1 MRTADP
7 IQRASWGLEAGK
19 PLFLPANHPSFN
31 DREVQDPDLSVEN
44 VNLRVDWQTLRRL
57 PLSGAVVFSFKALF
71 TPMTRFKEEP
81 CIPSLLLKI
90 LNEGKE
96 SIMKYKGS
104 YHTEHVVKPTLE
116 SYERYQAEQGLVT
129 QGWVPQTLDEYPF
142 YPVPR
147 ALPGKRAETPD
158 PKWDGPPYNPKD
170 DGPSYNPNDD
180 GPPHNPK
187 DDGPPYNPK
196 DDGPPYNPEH
206 DGPRVES
213 LAAPNQ
219 TTGSA
224 PPTTGSFKVT
234 ILADSNRDG
243 KVDTAGSTDLA
254 GKETWTEES
263 GALFLANI
271 VDTDRRCSSQITGSC
286 ADNLA
291 DIFFLGTTL
300 PEKPV
305 LDPKLAENMPM
316 IDFLWRDWF
325 DGLSEGDKATYNE
338 WEKKNNQYWED
349 YGKVRNVDNRI
360 SACHDSSDD
369 ILRNST
375 YLAPLRTTPNP
386 ELSDSAIGSITVA
399 DKTAASNVRLF
410 HKTAGQWN
418 FISSNYTFKAEALKA
433 GLELGIDG
441 RDVRRPGGWDGRARV
456 EFKVQDG
463 DKVAKD
469 SVELRVAPVLTQHHG
484 QPLKQLLTAT
494 GYAGADQQRF
504 IKELGDLSGKA
515 GLQTPVQVIETSNCN
530 KNDEIWA
537 QDFFEPGYMSIPG
550 SDGPVSIHIMIRSA
564 QDYRSA
570 GRKVFQDLRSNTVG
584 AVQHLAG
591 GVTTDSTG
599 NLETVPPYKHNGKSY
614 PAGRAVMGS
623 AGKRPFMMDF
633 LDAQETQA
641 PIDLDTSWLAVKHTD
656 EFMQFLPVESER
668 GWVMMVND
676 PLAGL
681 EILQKAQKDGHGGEP
696 AVSRPKSPT
705 DGDNKWRVTNTI
717 DQLLN
722 VTDFASFQKSCAE
735 KIEENVN
742 IIKRETGITD
752 AEIIRMP
759 ALFQVYQNEAW
770 QYAGDDEPKPLTD
783 EELQRIFGDIWPQTN
798 GEQRRQATR
807 RAGEQQEQQPAK
819 DGSEKQG
826 SVGWHDILEAG
837 TPPQELKNYQP
848 ANETARTLEGRQ
860 EQGSGGPAISLYP
873 ATINSVVLGNRQIL
887 APNPWGPKI
896 EGQDVLAAG
905 VDAAYQK
912 ANYTVLYM
920 DDWFTHHKKVGDVH
934 CGSNAIRELTGVEW
948 W

>member
-1 MRTADP
+1 MRFA
-7 IQRASWGLEAGK
+7 
-19 PLFLPANHPSFN
+19 FLVA
-31 DREVQDPDLSVEN
+31 
-44 VNLRVDWQTLRRL
+44 TL
-57 PLSGAVVFSFKALF
+57 PLTGAV
-71 TPMTRFKEEP
+71 
-81 CIPSLLLKI
+81 
-90 LNEGKE
+90 
-96 SIMKYKGS
+96 
-104 YHTEHVVKPTLE
+104 
-116 SYERYQAEQGLVT
+116 
-129 QGWVPQTLDEYPF
+129 
-142 YPVPR
+142 PR
-147 ALPGKRAETPD
+147 GLPGKRAETPD
-158 PKWDGPPYNPKD
+158 PNW
-170 DGPSYNPNDD
+170 
-180 GPPHNPK
+180 
-187 DDGPPYNPK
+187 DGPPYNPK
-196 DDGPPYNPEH
+196 DDGPPYKPEH
-206 DGPRVES
+206 DGPRSES
-213 LAAPNQ
+213 LVTPNQ
-219 TTGSA
+219 TAGSA
-224 PPTTGSFKVT
+224 PPTTNSFKVT

-243 KVDTAGSTDLA
+243 KVDIAGSTDLA
-254 GKETWTEES
+254 GKETWTAES

-300 PEKPV
+300 PEQPV
-305 LDPKLAENMPM
+305 LDPKIAESMPLF
-316 IDFLWRDWF
+316 DFERQNWF
-325 DGLSEGDKATYNE
+325 DGLSESEKATYNE
-338 WEKKNNQYWED
+338 WKGKSAEYEKAYE
-349 YGKVRNVDNRI
+349 KVRNVDQHI

-410 HKTAGQWN
+410 QKTAGQWT
-418 FISSNYTFKAEALKA
+418 FISSNYTFKAEDLKA

-441 RDVRRPGGWDGRARV
+441 RDVRRPGGWDGRVRV

-463 DKVAKD
+463 EKVAKN

-494 GYAGADQQRF
+494 GSGGNAQQRF
-504 IKELGDLSGKA
+504 IKELGDISGKA
-515 GLQTPVQVIETSNCN
+515 GLQTPVRVIETSRCN
-530 KNDEIWA
+530 KHNEMWA

-550 SDGPVSIHIMIRSA
+550 SNGPVSIHIMIRSA

-591 GVTTDSTG
+591 GFTTDSTG
-599 NLETVPPYKHNGKSY
+599 NLETVPPYKNNGKSY

-641 PIDLDTSWLAVKHTD
+641 PIELDTSWLAVQHTD

-681 EILQKAQKDGHGGEP
+681 EILQKAQQDGHGSEP

-705 DGDNKWRVTNTI
+705 DRDEWRVTNTI
-717 DQLLN
+717 DELLN
-722 VTDFASFQKSCAE
+722 VTNFASFQKSCAD

-742 IIKRETGITD
+742 IIKRETGITN

-759 ALFQVYQNEAW
+759 SLFQVSWNEDWAW
-770 QYAGDDEPKPLTD
+770 QYAEDEPKPLTNETEDKPKPLTD
-783 EELQRIFGDIWPQTN
+783 EKLQSIFGEIWPSTN
-798 GEQRRQATR
+798 GDQRRQIHDTVHSQTTK

-819 DGSEKQG
+819 DSEKQG

-848 ANETARTLEGRQ
+848 ANETARNLEGRQ
-860 EQGSGGPAISLYP
+860 AQGSGPAISLYP
-873 ATINSVVLGNRQIL
+873 ATINSVVLDNKQIL
-887 APNPWGPKI
+887 APNPWGPVI
-896 EGQDVLAAG
+896 EGRDVLAAG
-905 VDAAYQK
+905 VDAAYKK

-934 CGSNAIRELTGVEW
+934 CGSNAIRELTGVKW

>member
-1 MRTADP
+1 MPSSTLYHGSFVTSGGIP
-7 IQRASWGLEAGK
+7 NRAAGCG
-19 PLFLPANHPSFN
+19 
-31 DREVQDPDLSVEN
+31 
-44 VNLRVDWQTLRRL
+44 TTL
-57 PLSGAVVFSFKALF
+57 PLTGAV
-71 TPMTRFKEEP
+71 
-81 CIPSLLLKI
+81 
-90 LNEGKE
+90 
-96 SIMKYKGS
+96 
-104 YHTEHVVKPTLE
+104 
-116 SYERYQAEQGLVT
+116 
-129 QGWVPQTLDEYPF
+129 
-142 YPVPR
+142 PR
-147 ALPGKRAETPD
+147 GLPGKRAENPD
-158 PKWDGPPYNPKD
+158 PNWDGPPYNPKD
-170 DGPSYNPNDD
+170 DGPSYNLNDN
-180 GPPHNPK
+180 GPPYNSK
-187 DDGPPYNPK
+187 DDGLPYNPK
-196 DDGPPYNPEH
+196 DDGPPYKPEH
-206 DGPRVES
+206 DGLRSES
-213 LAAPNQ
+213 LVTPNQ
-219 TTGSA
+219 TAGSV
-224 PPTTGSFKVT
+224 PPTTNSFKVT

-243 KVDTAGSTDLA
+243 KVDIAGSTDFA

-263 GALFLANI
+263 GALFLSNI

-300 PEKPV
+300 PEKPE
-305 LDPKLAENMPM
+305 LDPKIAENMPLL
-316 IDFLWRDWF
+316 DFQWQDWF
-325 DGLSEGDKATYNE
+325 DGLSESEKATYNE
-338 WEKKNNQYWED
+338 WRGKSDEYAEA
-349 YGKVRNVDNRI
+349 YRKVRNVDQRI

-410 HKTAGQWN
+410 QKTAGQWN
-418 FISSNYTFKAEALKA
+418 FISSNYTFKAEDLKA

-441 RDVRRPGGWDGRARV
+441 RDVRRPGGWDGRVRV

-463 DKVAKD
+463 EKVAKD

-494 GYAGADQQRF
+494 GYGGDDQQRF
-504 IKELGDLSGKA
+504 IKELGDISGKA
-515 GLQTPVQVIETSNCN
+515 GLQTPVRVIETSNCN

-550 SDGPVSIHIMIRSA
+550 SNGPVSIHIMIRSA

-599 NLETVPPYKHNGKSY
+599 NLETVPPYKTNGKSY

-641 PIDLDTSWLAVKHTD
+641 PIELDTSWLAVQHTD

-668 GWVMMVND
+668 GWVMMMND

-681 EILQKAQKDGHGGEP
+681 EILQKAQQDGHGSEP

-705 DGDNKWRVTNTI
+705 DGDRWRVTNTI
-717 DQLLN
+717 DELLN
-722 VTDFASFQKSCAE
+722 VTNFASFQKSCAD

-742 IIKRETGITD
+742 IIKRETGITN

-759 ALFQVYQNEAW
+759 SLFQVYRNEAW
-770 QYAGDDEPKPLTD
+770 QYAEDKPKPLTD
-783 EELQRIFGDIWPQTN
+783 EEKPKPFTDEELESLFGEIWPSTN
-798 GEQRRQATR
+798 GDQRRQIHDTVHSQTTK

-819 DGSEKQG
+819 DSEKQG

-848 ANETARTLEGRQ
+848 ANETARNLMGRQ
-860 EQGSGGPAISLYP
+860 AQGSGSAISLYP
-873 ATINSVVLGNRQIL
+873 ATINSVVLDNKQIL
-887 APNPWGPKI
+887 APNPWGPVI

-905 VDAAYQK
+905 VDAAYKK

-934 CGSNAIRELTGVEW
+934 CGSNAIRELTGVKW